1 MSPRCPQSPAHPC
14 PGPGTGL
21 LRSVAAVS
29 LLCAAAGP
37 AAALELAL
45 QAEHWRYDAR
55 ETAPSGFVL
64 NRDSGVLRGG
74 TLALHTAV
82 GAWRPGLALQ
92 ALDGTL
98 QYAGRTQIGLPLQ
111 TRTGLQWRRAAL
123 TLAPAAP
130 LPLGPLALQPQL
142 ALAHLRL
149 DRAIAATAL
158 SLPTTETLQATT
170 LGLGMTATWTVGTL
184 AWQLGLDGRRPL
196 RQRLEVDTFG
206 VLDPYA
212 LRPQSQWSTQWLGAL
227 AWTPQPGW
235 TLRLGARRE
244 ALNVG
249 ASPAVLVTSDGRPA
263 AVSAYPGSRQRL
275 RGWSLELLFTP

>member
-1 MSPRCPQSPAHPC
+1 MLPLRPRSPARPR
-14 PGPGTGL
+14 PGL
-21 LRSVAAVS
+21 LREVAAGG
-29 LLCAAAGP
+29 LLCTACWP
-37 AAALELAL
+37 ATALDLSL

-55 ETAPSGFVL
+55 ESTPSGFVL

-74 TLALHTAV
+74 TLALHAAV

-98 QYAGRTQIGLPLQ
+98 RYDGRTQIGLPLQ
-111 TRTGLQWRRAAL
+111 TRTGLQWRRAAW
-123 TLAPAAP
+123 TLEPAASVA
-130 LPLGPLALQPQL
+130 LGPLALQPRLSL
-142 ALAHLRL
+142 ARLRL
-149 DRAIAATAL
+149 ERAIAATPV

-170 LGLGMTATWTVGTL
+170 LGLGATATWTAGTL
-184 AWQLGLDGRRPL
+184 AWQAGLDGRRPL

-212 LRPQSQWSTQWLGAL
+212 LRPQSRWSTQVLGAV
-227 AWTPQPGW
+227 AWTPHPGW

-244 ALNVG
+244 ALNLG
-249 ASPAVLVTSDGRPA
+249 ASQAALVTADGRPA

-275 RGWSLELLFTP
+275 RGWSLELLLEP

>member
-1 MSPRCPQSPAHPC
+1 MLPPCPRSPARPR
-14 PGPGTGL
+14 PGP
-21 LRSVAAVS
+21 LRHLAAAS
-29 LLCAAAGP
+29 LLCAAAWP
-37 AAALELAL
+37 AQALELAL

-55 ETAPSGFVL
+55 ETTPSGFVL

-74 TLALHTAV
+74 TLALHAAV

-98 QYAGRTQIGLPLQ
+98 QYDGRTQIGLPLQ

-123 TLAPAAP
+123 TLAPSAFV
-130 LPLGPLALQPQL
+130 PLGPLALQPQL
-142 ALAHLRL
+142 ALGHLRMA
-149 DRAIAATAL
+149 RAIAATPV

-170 LGLGMTATWTVGTL
+170 LGLGAAATWSSGTL

-206 VLDPYA
+206 VLDPYV
-212 LRPQSQWSTQWLGAL
+212 LRPQSRWSTQLLGTV
-227 AWTPQPGW
+227 AWSPQPGW

-249 ASPAVLVTSDGRPA
+249 ASQAELVTADGRPA

-275 RGWSLELLFTP
+275 RGWSLELLLEP

>member
-1 MSPRCPQSPAHPC
+1 MAAC
-14 PGPGTGL
+14 GL
-21 LRSVAAVS
+21 L
-29 LLCAAAGP
+29 CMAAGP
-37 AAALELAL
+37 ATALDLAPELAL

-74 TLALHTAV
+74 TLALQATV
-82 GAWRPGLALQ
+82 GGWRPGLALQ

-98 QYAGRTQIGLPLQ
+98 QYDGRTQIGLPLQ
-111 TRTGLQWRRAAL
+111 TRTGLQWRRATL

-130 LPLGPLALQPQL
+130 VPLGPLVLQPQL

-149 DRAIAATAL
+149 ARAIAATPI
-158 SLPTTETLQATT
+158 SLPTTETLHATT
-170 LGLGMTATWTVGTL
+170 LGLGTTATWTTGPL

-206 VLDPYA
+206 VLDAYA
-212 LRPQSQWSTQWLGAL
+212 LRPQSRWSTQLLGAL
-227 AWTPQPGW
+227 AWSPQPGW
-235 TLRLGARRE
+235 TLRLAARRE
-244 ALNVG
+244 ALNLG
-249 ASPAVLVTSDGRPA
+249 ASPAALVTSDGQPA

-275 RGWSLELLFTP
+275 RGWTLELRIEP